1 MRRERNCI
9 VKKILLIC
17 AILLAL
23 APAFAACDTSKPAE
37 TDSRDTTVA
46 PEEDTAA
53 PETADST
60 PSDTEAPTEPN
71 TSDPDGT
78 DTQPETP
85 TQPDTDET
93 TPGETTPGETTLGE
107 TTPGETDSSEPEE
120 TVMKWKLN
128 MKKNYRGFKKLL

>member
-93 TPGETTPGETTLGE
+93 TPGETTPGET
-107 TTPGETDSSEPEE
+107 DSSEPEE